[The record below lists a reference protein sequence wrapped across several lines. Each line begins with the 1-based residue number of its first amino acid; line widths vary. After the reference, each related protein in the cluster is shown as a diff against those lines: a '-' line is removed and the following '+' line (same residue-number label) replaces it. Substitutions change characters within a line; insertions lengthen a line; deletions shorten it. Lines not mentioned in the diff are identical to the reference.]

1 MRPTDP
7 SKIRIIKQNKMAGI
21 KDILEIE
28 KERKTLEDWRKLHL
42 FQEGSFYRAYE
53 VSAWLCHK
61 YIHPFKVTHR
71 HVKGVDQSIAFVG
84 FPVTS
89 LEKRKPEGA
98 TIENIAEKHI
108 AVNLS
113 MEEGITTDV
122 CQNDFAI
129 WKSLQPLDTS
139 KDNEEKKEGGKV
151 IKGHDG
157 SLTLFGVAQML
168 LAYPIES
175 HSPID
180 CMLFLADV
188 KKELAR
194 IV

>member
-1 MRPTDP
+1 
-7 SKIRIIKQNKMAGI
+7 MAGI

-28 KERKTLEDWRKLHL
+28 KGRKNVEDWRKLHL

-71 HVKGVDQSIAFVG
+71 HVKGIDQSIAFVG

-89 LEKRKPEGA
+89 IEKRKPEGA
-98 TIENIAEKHI
+98 IIESIAEKHI
-108 AVNLS
+108 VVNLP
-113 MEEGITTDV
+113 MEEGVTSDSS
-122 CQNDFAI
+122 QNDFAV
-129 WKSLQPLDTS
+129 WKSLQPLDAS
-139 KDNEEKKEGGKV
+139 KDNETSKENTKV
-151 IKGHDG
+151 IKGRDG
-157 SLTLFGVAQML
+157 MLTLFGVAQML